1 MDPLYNNNPNP
12 TPAPG
17 PMPTPGNAMPNIASA
32 PARSAAGPAPAPN
45 QMPSMPTQS
54 AAPSPVME
62 EVPAASMS
70 FEQAFGNPAA
80 PANNFGAAEPAAPA
94 PAPAPQPADAI
105 AAELAQPIQAAAPV
119 PGSIGS
125 AVSMPAAPAP
135 EPAPAPMPEPAPQP
149 SDFSEI
155 PDDIDAFL
163 NAPEPSPVLSDMGAS
178 VSTTKSN
185 NVAFNPYSSNDTI
198 EMTNAKKSFLP
209 QFEDK
214 NKLKYILIA
223 AGAFL
228 VFIIVVVAIM
238 IAFSGNK
245 NNSSDQSN
253 EEEETVISGPTV
265 VKSLQ
270 CSRDLTEADLI
281 SYADAKSGNELVEVG
296 FGEKGTVVTYEQNIQ
311 LTYDDVA
318 TAKSAEAKIKTD
330 RETELETYG
339 LEVDP
344 FTSSYGSQDSNLYL
358 IRNAMPEDY
367 NKDSF
372 IFYGLDMDGKIESW
386 QTSYEASGYTC
397 KAETPKT
404 TE

>member
-198 EMTNAKKSFLP
+198 EMTNTKKSFLP

-228 VFIIVVVAIM
+228 VFIIVIVAIM
-238 IAFSGNK
+238 VAFSGNK
-245 NNSSDQSN
+245 NSGNQANDQD
-253 EEEETVISGPTV
+253 EPVVIKGPTV
-265 VKSLQ
+265 AKSLQ
-270 CSRDLTEADLI
+270 CSRDFTEVDLVT
-281 SYADAKSGNELVEVG
+281 YADAKSGNEIVEVG
-296 FGEKGTVVTYEQNIQ
+296 FDKDGVVITYEQNIQ
-311 LTYDDVA
+311 LAYDDVA

-330 RETELETYG
+330 REAELEVYG

-344 FTSSYGSQDSNLYL
+344 FTSSYGSQDSKLYL
-358 IRNAMPEDY
+358 IRNAILEDY
-367 NKDSF
+367 NRDNF
-372 IFYGLDMDGKIESW
+372 VFYGLDMSAKLDTWK
-386 QTSYEASGYTC
+386 TNYEASGYTC
-397 KAETPKT
+397 EAKTPEA